1 MKPAR
6 AARSSEIQSRS
17 LPGGGRSTADSAV
30 GPSPELAD
38 VLTGLSRQN
47 SVYRRTIAV
56 CDQLADTALKGVD
69 PAELTRVFAELV
81 GKRIVLMDPAF
92 RSRARSGGDDSLAD
106 LDWDRADPSVD
117 RLLRALE
124 AQRRPLRVP
133 SVPGSSLAQ
142 GCLVTPIVI
151 GDDTLG
157 YLLVLEELADAQPDD
172 VDLLTATYAATL
184 FALTL
189 AHERTSTELGL
200 RYLRT
205 VADALV
211 SGHFLDAE
219 DAREKARSL
228 GLGESSGFR
237 VCVLRRHSV
246 GHAGP
251 GVGQAGAGVGQ
262 APDGDQGMDRVLLT
276 LSLRLPQAI
285 ATVRDFG
292 VVAIIPEPSVD
303 GAPANRAQD
312 SEQAW
317 LQIWRDLSEDE
328 TLTAGL
334 SERLNR
340 PELAPT
346 GFSQAEQAVD
356 LGIRLGR
363 SGQLIDY
370 HQLGIYRLLLQIG
383 DIGKLWS
390 FADEVL
396 GALISYDAAHGGEL
410 VATLSVFLRNQ
421 SSPKQTARALRVHPN
436 TVAYRARRI
445 ETITGLD
452 LSEADDRLLA
462 QVAVTIVE
470 SRMGAD
476 VK

>member
-1 MKPAR
+1 MTPAR
-6 AARSSEIQSRS
+6 ARAQPVRGARSLAARRPQ
-17 LPGGGRSTADSAV
+17 PPDDTTQPA
-30 GPSPELAD
+30 PELVE

-92 RSRARSGGDDSLAD
+92 RTRAHAGGDVAMPD
-106 LDWDRADPSVD
+106 LDWNRSDPSVE

-151 GDDTLG
+151 GEDTLG
-157 YLLVLEELADAQPDD
+157 YLLVLEEPDDSHPDD

-200 RYLRT
+200 RFLRT
-205 VADALV
+205 VVDALV

-228 GLGESSGFR
+228 GLADSVGFR
-237 VCVLRRHSV
+237 ICVVRRHT
-246 GHAGP
+246 AEQP
-251 GVGQAGAGVGQ
+251 GAGEYGVPQIMAALALG
-262 APDGDQGMDRVLLT
+262 
-276 LSLRLPQAI
+276 LPEAK

-292 VVAIIPEPSVD
+292 VVAIVPDAFESAD
-303 GAPANRAQD
+303 GWQ
-312 SEQAW
+312 E
-317 LQIWRDLSEDE
+317 IWRDMSPD
-328 TLTAGL
+328 TTVTCGL
-334 SERLNR
+334 SDRLDR
-340 PELAPT
+340 PELAPL
-346 GFSQAEQAVD
+346 GYGQAVQALD
-356 LGIRLGR
+356 LGLRLGR
-363 SGQLIDY
+363 AGQLIDY
-370 HQLGIYRLLLQIG
+370 HELGIYRLLLRIG
-383 DIGKLWS
+383 DIGALWR
-390 FADEVL
+390 FAEEVL
-396 GALISYDAAHGGEL
+396 GSLISYDAAHGGEL
-410 VATLSVFLRNQ
+410 VTTLSVYLRNQ
-421 SSPKQTARALRVHPN
+421 SSPKQTARALRVHAN
-436 TVAYRARRI
+436 TVAYRAQRI

-452 LSEADDRLLA
+452 LTDPDDRLLA

-470 SRMGAD
+470 SQMGQDSANP
-476 VK
+476 

>member
-6 AARSSEIQSRS
+6 ARPAIQPRA
-17 LPGGGRSTADSAV
+17 LPGGQLSKSD
-30 GPSPELAD
+30 GPKEAPPELTE

-56 CDQLADTALKGVD
+56 CDQLADTALRGVD
-69 PAELTRVFAELV
+69 PAELTRVFADLV

-92 RSRARSGGDDSLAD
+92 RSRARAGGDDALPD
-106 LDWDRADPSVD
+106 LDWDRSDPSVD
-117 RLLRALE
+117 RLLRALQ

-157 YLLVLEELADAQPDD
+157 YLLVLEEPDDPHPDD
-172 VDLLTATYAATL
+172 VNLLTATYAATL

-189 AHERTSTELGL
+189 AHERTSTDLGL

-219 DAREKARSL
+219 DAREKARWL
-228 GLGESSGFR
+228 GLAGSSGFR
-237 VCVLRRHSV
+237 VCVVRRHTAVQLAS
-246 GHAGP
+246 GDHAM
-251 GVGQAGAGVGQ
+251 
-262 APDGDQGMDRVLLT
+262 DGFLAALA
-276 LSLRLPQAI
+276 LRLPTAT

-292 VVAIIPEPSVD
+292 VVVIIPEPSAD
-303 GAPANRAQD
+303 GPSANGTPATAPR
-312 SEQAW
+312 W
-317 LQIWRDLSEDE
+317 RQIWRDLAEDG

-334 SERLNR
+334 SECLDR
-340 PELAPT
+340 PELAPI
-346 GFSQAEQAVD
+346 GFGQAEQAVE

-370 HQLGIYRLLLQIG
+370 HELGIYRLLLRIG
-383 DIGKLWS
+383 DIGQLWR
-390 FADEVL
+390 FAEEVL
-396 GALISYDAAHGGEL
+396 GPLISYDAAHGGEL
-410 VATLSVFLRNQ
+410 VATLSVYLRNQ
-421 SSPKQTARALRVHPN
+421 SSPKQSARALRVHPN

-452 LSEADDRLLA
+452 LADADDRLLA

-470 SRMGAD
+470 SQMGQDA
-476 VK
+476 K

>member
-17 LPGGGRSTADSAV
+17 LPGGGRSTPDSAV

-92 RSRARSGGDDSLAD
+92 RSRARSGGDDSLPD

-157 YLLVLEELADAQPDD
+157 YLLVLEELDDAQPDD

-219 DAREKARSL
+219 DAQEKARAL

-246 GHAGP
+246 GL
-251 GVGQAGAGVGQ
+251 AGAGVGQ
-262 APDGDQGMDRVLLT
+262 AADGDHGMDRVLLT
-276 LSLRLPQAI
+276 LALRLPQAI

-292 VVAIIPEPSVD
+292 VVAIIPDPSAD

-334 SERLNR
+334 SERLHR

-346 GFSQAEQAVD
+346 GFGQAEQAVD

-383 DIGKLWS
+383 DIGQLWH

-410 VATLSVFLRNQ
+410 VATLSVYLRNQ

-445 ETITGLD
+445 ESITGLD